1 MTVNSFSSVNS
12 SSLIPLNPVDA
23 KIKNMQLTKPEAP
36 EFNDV
41 GEVNNDNVKV
51 NHLKEGS
58 VKEKTIS
65 LINENIKSGQLQCG
79 ATFFGGSGFLIGAFS
94 MPALCFITKLPMKLI
109 VSAPIVGLVI
119 GSAIGAVVGGLN
131 K

>member
-65 LINENIKSGQLQCG
+65 LINENIKCL
-79 ATFFGGSGFLIGAFS
+79 
-94 MPALCFITKLPMKLI
+94 
-109 VSAPIVGLVI
+109 
-119 GSAIGAVVGGLN
+119 
-131 K
+131 